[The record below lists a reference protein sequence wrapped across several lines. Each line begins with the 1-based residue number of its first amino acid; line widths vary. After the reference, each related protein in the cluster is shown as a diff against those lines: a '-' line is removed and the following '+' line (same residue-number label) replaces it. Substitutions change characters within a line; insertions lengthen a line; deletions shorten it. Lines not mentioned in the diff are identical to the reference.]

1 MKIAVTGASG
11 NLGSALLRRL
21 TAAGHDVVGVSRR
34 AAEPLP
40 AGVTWRE
47 VDVGADAAPEA
58 LAAAFRGCDAVVHLA
73 WMIQPQ
79 HDEALLERTNVG
91 GTRHVLGAAETAG
104 VGQVVVVTSIGAYA
118 PGPEPDPKHPPVEE
132 SWPATGITSSIYG
145 RQKAEQERLVDA
157 ADARAEIPVVTR
169 LRPALVFQ
177 AGAASEIGRLFLG
190 PLVPTRLAG
199 RLRVPFLPLPRDFRF
214 QVVHADD
221 VAEAVWTVLEARAPG
236 AFNVAADPVLTP
248 DDLARAV
255 GARRAVPL
263 PLAVARVFAALT
275 WRARLQPS
283 EAGWVD
289 LAARSPVMSTAA
301 LRGLG
306 WTPGRSAHDA
316 LAELVTGLRAGAGD
330 AAYPPLHPR

>member
-11 NLGSALLRRL
+11 NLGSAMLRGL
-21 TAAGHDVVGVSRR
+21 TAAGHEVVGVSRR
-34 AAEPLP
+34 AAEPP
-40 AGVTWRE
+40 PPGVTWRE
-47 VDVGADAAPEA
+47 VDVGAGSAPEA
-58 LAAAFRGCDAVVHLA
+58 LTTAFRGCDAVVHLA
-73 WMIQPQ
+73 WMIQPG
-79 HDEALLERTNVG
+79 HDEAVLERTNVR
-91 GTRHVLGAAETAG
+91 GTRHVLGAAEGAR
-104 VGQVVVVTSIGAYA
+104 VGQLVVVSSIGAYA
-118 PGPEPDPKHPPVEE
+118 RGPEPDPKRPPVDE
-132 SWPATGITSSIYG
+132 SWPVTGIPSSTYS
-145 RQKAEQERLVDA
+145 RQKADQERLVDTVAVRA
-157 ADARAEIPVVTR
+157 AVPVVTR

-199 RLRVPFLPLPRDFRF
+199 RLRVPALPLPRDFRF

-221 VAEAVWTVLEARAPG
+221 VAEAARTVLEARAPG
-236 AFNVAADPVLTP
+236 AFNVAAEPVLTP

-263 PLAVARVFAALT
+263 PLAVARGIAGLT

-306 WTPGRSAHDA
+306 WAPRHGAHDA
-316 LAELVTGLRAGAGD
+316 LAELVTGLRTGAGD
-330 AAYPPLHPR
+330 LAYPPLHPR

>member
-11 NLGSALLRRL
+11 NLGSAVLRRL
-21 TAAGHDVVGVSRR
+21 STGHQAVGVSRR
-34 AAEPLP
+34 AP
-40 AGVTWRE
+40 ARPPTGVTWRE
-47 VDVGADAAPEA
+47 VDVGSGSAPEA
-58 LAAAFRGCDAVVHLA
+58 LAAAFGGCDAVVHLA
-73 WMIQPQ
+73 WMIQPG
-79 HDEALLERTNVG
+79 HDEALLARTNVT

-118 PGPEPDPKHPPVEE
+118 PGPDPDPKRPPVDE
-132 SWPATGITSSIYG
+132 SWPVTGIPTSTYS
-145 RQKAEQERLVDA
+145 RQKAEQERLVADA
-157 ADARAEIPVVTR
+157 AERADIPVVTV

-199 RLRVPFLPLPRDFRF
+199 RVRLPFVPLPRDFRF

-221 VAEAVWTVLEARAPG
+221 VAEAALTVLAARAPG
-236 AFNVAADPVLTP
+236 AFNVATDPVLSP

-255 GARRAVPL
+255 GAHRAVPL
-263 PLAVARVFAALT
+263 PLAVVRAVAELT

-301 LRGLG
+301 LRPLG
-306 WTPGRSAHDA
+306 WAPRRTAQEA
-316 LAELVTGLRAGAGD
+316 LAELVEGLRVGAGD
-330 AAYPPLHPR
+330 PTYPPLHPR